1 MFEVAVRRSTML
13 KCLQSKSTGL
23 LLDNESL
30 LQPVSVI
37 QCAFVLM
44 LLSDGYVCSS
54 GRLQSCG
61 PR

>member
-1 MFEVAVRRSTML
+1 M
-13 KCLQSKSTGL
+13 STGL
-23 LLDNESL
+23 LLDYEIL

-44 LLSDGYVCSS
+44 LLSDRYVCSS
-54 GRLQSCG
+54 GRLQSFG